1 MPDNI
6 FQGIFASSGE
16 SVISVGDFLL
26 CICCSLIIG
35 IILAFSYMYRT
46 RYTKSFVITLA
57 LLPAA
62 VCAVIMMVNGN
73 IGAGVAVAGA
83 FGLVRFRS
91 AQGTAKE
98 IGIIFI
104 AMGAGLIAG
113 MGYLTYAFLFTVL
126 LCCISVIYTR
136 LWANTGKNMLKY
148 RTLHITIPEDL
159 DYAGVFDGILAEY
172 ADSYELSN
180 VKTSNMGSLFKLTYG
195 ITLKEIGKEKEFLD
209 KLRTRNGN
217 LEISLS
223 KRDKT
228 QQAEL

>member
-1 MPDNI
+1 MLETV
-6 FQGIFASSGE
+6 FQGIFASSSQ

-26 CICCSLIIG
+26 CIGCSLIIG
-35 IILAFSYMYRT
+35 VILALSYMYRT
-46 RYTKSFVITLA
+46 RYTKSFVITLS

-73 IGAGVAVAGA
+73 IGTGVAVAGA
-83 FGLVRFRS
+83 FSLVRFRS

-98 IGIIFI
+98 IGVLFI

-113 MGYLTYAFLFTVL
+113 MGYLAYALLFTVL
-126 LCCISVIYTR
+126 LCCISVLYTKIS
-136 LWANTGKNMLKY
+136 ASSGKNMLRY

-159 DYAGVFDGILAEY
+159 DYAGVFDGTLSKY
-172 ADSYELSN
+172 ADSYELEN
-180 VKTSNMGSLFKLTYG
+180 VKTSNMGSLFKLTYNLVMKDSG
-195 ITLKEIGKEKEFLD
+195 QEKEMID
-209 KLRTRNGN
+209 SLRCLNGN

-223 KRDKT
+223 VQEN

>member
-1 MPDNI
+1 MLDNL
-6 FQGIFASSGE
+6 FQGIFASSSE

-26 CICCSLIIG
+26 CIGCSLIIG

-113 MGYLTYAFLFTVL
+113 MGYLAYALLFTVI
-126 LCCISVIYTR
+126 LCCVSALYIKLSGTS
-136 LWANTGKNMLKY
+136 AKSMLKY

-159 DYAGVFDGILAEY
+159 DYAGVFDETLSEY
-172 ADSYELSN
+172 TDSYELNN
-180 VKTSNMGSLFKLTYG
+180 VKTSNMGSLFKLTYDLV
-195 ITLKEIGKEKEFLD
+195 LKESGREKEMID
-209 KLRTRNGN
+209 RLRCLNGN

-223 KRDKT
+223 VQENSQT
-228 QQAEL
+228 EL

>member
-1 MPDNI
+1 MHDSI
-6 FQGIFASSGE
+6 FQGIFATSGE

-26 CICCSLIIG
+26 CIGCSLIIG

-83 FGLVRFRS
+83 FSLVRFRS

-113 MGYLTYAFLFTVL
+113 MGYLAYALLFAVL
-126 LCCISVIYTR
+126 LCCISVIYTG
-136 LWANTGKNMLKY
+136 LSANTGKNMLKY

-159 DYAGVFDGILAEY
+159 DYAGVFDGTLAEY
-172 ADSYELSN
+172 ADSFELTN
-180 VKTSNMGSLFKLTYG
+180 VKTSNMGSLFKLTYDLVLRETG
-195 ITLKEIGKEKEFLD
+195 REKEMID
-209 KLRTRNGN
+209 RLRCLNGN

-223 KRDKT
+223 VQENPQT
-228 QQAEL
+228 EL

>member
-1 MPDNI
+1 MHDSI
-6 FQGIFASSGE
+6 FQGIFATSGE

-26 CICCSLIIG
+26 CIGCSLIIG

-83 FGLVRFRS
+83 FSLVRFRS

-113 MGYLTYAFLFTVL
+113 MGYLAYALLFAVL

-136 LWANTGKNMLKY
+136 LSSNTGKNMLK
-148 RTLHITIPEDL
+148 
-159 DYAGVFDGILAEY
+159 
-172 ADSYELSN
+172 S
-180 VKTSNMGSLFKLTYG
+180 SNMGSLFKLTYDLVLRETG
-195 ITLKEIGKEKEFLD
+195 REKEMID
-209 KLRTRNGN
+209 RLRCLNGN

-223 KRDKT
+223 VQENPQT
-228 QQAEL
+228 EL